1 MRSES
6 EVQPRSR
13 KVPLPPPQ
21 DLDDE
26 EGDAEEAAEAAAD
39 DEEGDEDARR
49 DEGRLPGR
57 QARNQR
63 ERPRP
68 RKQKTPRHE
77 VAGVVSTGAGI
88 FLLLA
93 LGTWG
98 DGDLMGPVGG
108 AIATALRY
116 ALGQASYALPLGLAL
131 LSARLFGVGLPAP
144 SGIGLSTGVVCLFS
158 AVLLHLGWGEGDV
171 DVSMLPGGLVGEVAG
186 EVLRGLFGAAGAT
199 LLSAIALVVTLIAT
213 TRVSVVAIA
222 SAGWK
227 GARRGSILAGRAARS
242 GGLAS
247 WQAVQSVALAWRRSR
262 DVLDA
267 RKAAEPPPVIVRAKE
282 PVVFD
287 DVGEVAPV
295 ADALPAAPGGEVE
308 ILPAPAPGG
317 ALEAEAPA
325 ALTVRAPRKPTR
337 RERVPHPE
345 QVPAPEGGYE
355 LPPLSLLDKPP
366 EGTREIDKIGC
377 ERTPSCKCVVHETAR
392 RLTEALK
399 HFDIQGHVV
408 EAQPGPVVTMYE
420 FTPSPGTRIARVEP
434 LSDDLAMALEVRSV
448 RIVAPIRGK
457 NRIGFEIPN
466 KDREMVYLREMLA
479 DDRFRSR
486 SIGLVLALGKDING
500 DAVFGDLAK
509 MPHLLVAG
517 ATGTGK
523 SVGLNAMLASLLYR
537 FTPLELRMLMID
549 PKAVELSVFD
559 GIPHLL
565 LPVQTDMR
573 KASLALRW
581 VVDEMERRFQ
591 LFADFGSRD
600 VTSYN
605 RYVDA
610 IARGE
615 REPPKGW
622 PKKVVHGKDAEG
634 KLVEMP
640 PEDGDEVVPQM
651 PQRLPMIVV
660 VVDEFADL
668 MMVAAKDVEAAIQRL
683 AQKARAAGI
692 HLILATQRPSV
703 NVITGVIKANFNCRI
718 AFRVASKTDSKV
730 IFEQVGAEALLGQGD
745 MLFLGPGA
753 SGVERVHGAF
763 VSEEEVKRLAD
774 FLKNQGAPVYDE
786 DILRAH
792 EDEDD
797 ESTAADDEGA
807 DEHYDEAVRIVRET
821 RKASVSFIQR
831 CLRIGYNRA
840 ARLVERMER
849 EGIVGPPQGSGRE
862 RDVLGG

>member
-1 MRSES
+1 V
-6 EVQPRSR
+6 EVRPRGSR
-13 KVPLPPPQ
+13 KVPLPPPE

-26 EGDAEEAAEAAAD
+26 EQAEEDGAGPGEDDD
-39 DEEGDEDARR
+39 DEGVTQADREPAR
-49 DEGRLPGR
+49 
-57 QARNQR
+57 AAHNHR
-63 ERPRP
+63 ERPRA
-68 RKQKTPRHE
+68 RKPKVPRHE
-77 VAGVVSTGAGI
+77 VAGVVAVGAGA
-88 FLLLA
+88 FLLVALA
-93 LGTWG
+93 TWG
-98 DGDLMGPVGG
+98 RSDLMGPVG
-108 AIATALRY
+108 AAVATAARC
-116 ALGQASYALPLGLAL
+116 ALGQASYAAVLGLGL
-131 LSARLFGVGLPAP
+131 LAGRLFGVGLPAP
-144 SGIGLSTGVVCLFS
+144 SGIGVATLISCLFS
-158 AVLLHLGWGEGDV
+158 AVLLHLGWGETDV
-171 DVSMLPGGLVGEVAG
+171 DVSLLPGGLVGEVGG

-199 LLSAIALVVTLIAT
+199 LLSAVALVVTVLAT
-213 TRVSVVAIA
+213 TRLSVVSIA
-222 SAGWK
+222 ALGWK
-227 GARRGSILAGRAARS
+227 GARRAGIAVARGALAGGRGAWRAAH
-242 GGLAS
+242 G
-247 WQAVQSVALAWRRSR
+247 VAAAWRKSR
-262 DVLDA
+262 EVLDA

-287 DVGEVAPV
+287 DAPEPPPPDVVAP
-295 ADALPAAPGGEVE
+295 LPED
-308 ILPAPAPGG
+308 PAPA
-317 ALEAEAPA
+317 ATEDAPA
-325 ALTVRAPRKPTR
+325 GPATPEDLTVRAPRRAAR

-355 LPPLSLLDKPP
+355 LPPLSLLDRPP

-392 RLTEALK
+392 RLTESLK
-399 HFDIQGHVV
+399 HFDIHGHVV

-420 FTPSPGTRIARVEP
+420 FTPAPGTRIARVEP

-466 KDREMVYLREMLA
+466 RDREMVYLREMLA
-479 DDRFRSR
+479 DERFRAR
-486 SIGLVLALGKDING
+486 GVALGLALGKDIVG

-605 RYVDA
+605 RAVDA

-622 PKKVVHGKDAEG
+622 PKKVVQGKDAEG
-634 KLVEMP
+634 KLVEVP

-668 MMVAAKDVEAAIQRL
+668 MLVAAKDVEAAIQRL

-703 NVITGVIKANFNCRI
+703 NVITGVIKANFPCRI

-753 SGVERVHGAF
+753 GGVERVHGAF

-774 FLKNQGAPVYDE
+774 FLRNQGAPVYDE

-792 EDEDD
+792 EEEDD
-797 ESTAADDEGA
+797 EASAGDDEGA
-807 DEHYDEAVRIVRET
+807 DEHYDEAVRIVRES

-831 CLRIGYNRA
+831 RLRIGYNRA

-849 EGIVGPPQGSGRE
+849 DGIVGPPQGSGRE
-862 RDVLGG
+862 RDVLGA